1 MSKPIPTGAQMV
13 KNKPRIED
21 LVKDLLIKH
30 PQARGDDMILLWQ
43 FYRQFSGIRIKFGQ
57 FKSLLMAPAAESI
70 TRARRKVQTEHPN
83 LKPTQRVVRKR
94 KVNEEACRDYY
105 GQGILSL
112 DHYMEAV

>member
-1 MSKPIPTGAQMV
+1 MSKPIPTGEQMV

-70 TRARRKVQTEHPN
+70 TRARRKVQTEHPD

-112 DHYMEAV
+112 DHYMED